1 MFDALKPLL
10 DSGIVN
16 EETKNEIQSAW
27 ESKLNETREEIR
39 GELRDE
45 FSRRYE
51 HDKNTMVESLDKMVN
66 EQLTAELSKIVEERK
81 ALEEDRV
88 KFNLKMNEQTDK
100 VKNFMLSNLISLL
113 IYNIVFIIYY
123 IKYEIFYLNY
133 FFCFY

>member
-51 HDKNTMVESLDKMVN
+51 HDKNTIKFLKSSVRSLENLRSLSSLILFEAICKKFEIIKSNEYSIISIFDK
-66 EQLTAELSKIVEERK
+66 
-81 ALEEDRV
+81 
-88 KFNLKMNEQTDK
+88 F
-100 VKNFMLSNLISLL
+100 SLFL
-113 IYNIVFIIYY
+113 CKTFVS
-123 IKYEIFYLNY
+123 LRTL
-133 FFCFY
+133 